1 MAEQK
6 GIRIEINLSI
16 AEQLTVDSLELALVV
31 ANLLENAIHGASQL
45 PQEQAKVIQLSCH
58 QVGRLLLEISNP
70 CLETVQ
76 LGPDG
81 LPHSAVEGHGIG
93 TKSIA
98 AFAAKHDAELVYHVQ
113 DGQFRVRLLV

>member
-6 GIRIEINLSI
+6 GLLTNVRLAIP
-16 AEQLTVDSLELALVV
+16 AQLPFDSLELALVV
-31 ANLLENAIHGASQL
+31 ANLLENAIQGVSLL
-45 PQEQAKVIQLSCH
+45 PEERRGLIKLSCH

-70 CLETVQ
+70 CMETVT

-81 LPHSAVEGHGIG
+81 FPYSVQEGHGIG

-98 AFAAKHDAELVYHVQ
+98 AFAAKHDAELLYRIL
-113 DGQFRVRLLV
+113 DGQFSVRLLI